1 MKMGG
6 SRRSRIFG
14 SCFLIAMTG
23 FLALGQK
30 SGAAEEMFNELQVG
44 TQTYKNVT
52 VTTKSKGY
60 VFILHSAG
68 MTNIR
73 VNDLPED
80 VRLKLGYNETAQ
92 KPKTNN
98 PTAWAKQT
106 FSKLETP
113 EVKGMEEKLATA
125 WHQRLPAAGVNL
137 PPLTTR
143 LIAIV
148 TGVVLLCWFLFCY
161 CCMLICQKTG
171 NNPGLL
177 IFVPF
182 LQTFP
187 LLRAASMS
195 PWWFF
200 AVFVPGLNLVAQ
212 IIWFV
217 KIVQARAKSGWLVLW
232 LLLPLTNLLAFLY
245 LAFSNG
251 NARRK
256 SERRQV
262 EIMTLETA

>member
-1 MKMGG
+1 MKKGG
-6 SRRSRIFG
+6 FPRLDISG
-14 SCFLIAMTG
+14 LCFLIA
-23 FLALGQK
+23 LACLLPLRQAA
-30 SGAAEEMFNELQVG
+30 GAIEESFDQLQVG

-60 VFILHSAG
+60 VFILHSTG

-73 VNDLPED
+73 VSDLPDD
-80 VRLKLGYNETAQ
+80 VRVKLGYSEGIQ

-98 PTAWAKQT
+98 STAWAKQT
-106 FSKLETP
+106 ISKLETP
-113 EVKGMEEKLATA
+113 EVKGMEQKLATA
-125 WHQRLPAAGVNL
+125 WHEKAPAAALNL
-137 PPLTTR
+137 PPLTTK

-148 TGVVLLCWFLFCY
+148 TGLALVCWFFFCY

-171 NNPGLL
+171 NDPTFL
-177 IFVPF
+177 IFVPL
-182 LQTFP
+182 LQIFP

-200 AVFVPGLNLVAQ
+200 AGFVPGLNLVAQ

-232 LLLPLTNLLAFLY
+232 LLLPVTNFLAFLY

-251 NARRK
+251 GREPK
-256 SERRQV
+256 SERRHV

>member
-1 MKMGG
+1 MEMSGFL
-6 SRRSRIFG
+6 RRWCLVMALT
-14 SCFLIAMTG
+14 CFLPI
-23 FLALGQK
+23 GQ
-30 SGAAEEMFNELQVG
+30 AAAAVDERFDELQVG

-52 VTTKSKGY
+52 ITTKSKGY

-73 VNDLPED
+73 VSDLPED
-80 VRLKLGYNETAQ
+80 IRVKLGYNETIQ

-106 FSKLETP
+106 LAKLETP
-113 EVKGMEEKLATA
+113 QVKGVEEKLTNA
-125 WHQRLPAAGVNL
+125 WHQQLPGAAINL

-143 LIAIV
+143 LIAII
-148 TGVVLLCWFLFCY
+148 TCLVLLSWFCFCY

-177 IFVPF
+177 IFFPL
-182 LQTFP
+182 LQSFP

-195 PWWFF
+195 PWWIF
-200 AVFVPGLNLVAQ
+200 AAVIPGLNVVAQ

-232 LLLPLTNLLAFLY
+232 LLLPVTNLLAFLY
-245 LAFSNG
+245 LAFSNSG
-251 NARRK
+251 PERK
-256 SERRQV
+256 SERRPI